1 MTKISP
7 LKTYEDDRGCL
18 LPLEF
23 NNLPFT
29 PKRIFVVNNVPK
41 NSIRGNHA
49 HYKTKQILICLNGY
63 IEVILKDGIN
73 ESITQLKKNEQILV
87 DTLIWDSQKFLT
99 EDSELLVL
107 CSTNYDIN
115 DYIFDFEEFNKIKT
129 NEKIISNRR

>member
-49 HYKTKQILICLNGY
+49 HYKTKQILICLNGN

-129 NEKIISNRR
+129 NEKSISNGE